1 MTPPRCDCPGTAR
14 FATVRAPI
22 RHRASADSPPGERR
36 FAAGRA
42 PICHRASADSP
53 PCERRFATG
62 RASIRRRTSADSPPG
77 ERRFAT
83 GRAPIRHQGER
94 RFATGR
100 APIRHRTSVD
110 SPPGAGKRPGRSDRA
125 MTGSASSG
133 DSLQTHIL
141 RFSRQNLHLPSLPPS
156 STTVKSPP
164 GPSRHPFNPFA
175 CTLPARPHGERPA
188 MVPAVH

>member
-42 PICHRASADSP
+42 PIRHRASADLPPGGRRFATRASADSP
-53 PCERRFATG
+53 PGGRRFATG
-62 RASIRRRTSADSPPG
+62 RASIRH
-77 ERRFAT
+77 
-83 GRAPIRHQGER
+83 RA
-94 RFATGR
+94 
-100 APIRHRTSVD
+100 
-110 SPPGAGKRPGRSDRA
+110 GAGKRPGRSDRA